1 MFRRTIGAALAAA
14 AITVAAL
21 IIKELD
27 KETEAPEEEDDDSV
41 HFVDLDDSEDDET
54 EYPEEVREI
63 ADVYPYLEPWFIS
76 EQLNR
81 NDVFNREYPEDTLIT
96 ITHKAKFEDAE
107 TAEEYLK
114 IAVDNGYKT
123 EKLSDVES
131 LIIKKMFTADGVIL
145 SDIYNV
151 ANQVACLK
159 GQYEGY
165 KID

>member
-14 AITVAAL
+14 AITAAAL

-27 KETEAPEEEDDDSV
+27 KETEVPEEEDDDSV
-41 HFVDLDDSEDDET
+41 HFVDLDDSEDEV
-54 EYPEEVREI
+54 EYPEEVKEI
-63 ADVYPYLEPWFIS
+63 AEVYPYLEPWFIS

-81 NDVFNREYPEDTLIT
+81 NDAFNREYPEDTLIT
-96 ITHKAKFEDAE
+96 ITHKAKFDDAE
-107 TAEEYLK
+107 TAEDYLN

-151 ANQVACLK
+151 ANQVACLR